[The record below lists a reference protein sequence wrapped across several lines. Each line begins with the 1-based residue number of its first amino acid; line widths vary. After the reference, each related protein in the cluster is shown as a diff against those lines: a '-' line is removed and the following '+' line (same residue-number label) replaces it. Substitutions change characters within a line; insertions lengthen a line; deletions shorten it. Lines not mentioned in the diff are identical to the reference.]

1 MSEKTRNRV
10 YSLCLPLLTLLAV
23 VTMVVGIAMSQQ
35 GSETDPLWLYF
46 EGEYSLDGSEY
57 ETLNDDVDLIGQNL
71 SLRGH
76 FDMDIPDNSCVQL
89 YLPHLSISI
98 RVNGEERFS
107 YQGDVLD
114 PKNHLRDVCGR
125 QWVTWLTDGDISQD
139 DLIEIELYNAH
150 ARGNGYGMWYCL
162 DNMYIG
168 QETSFVPCMQKI
180 YQLDWTVGLV
190 CGASAVLL
198 ALIAISYARIDLKLA
213 RHMIFWAV
221 FTLFIAGYY
230 IFDSVNF
237 NLNFRSIAL
246 DTYGREISL
255 MLAGVSL
262 LLCITDTLSSKRRK
276 YSYIA
281 AAVSG
286 AEIAVILIVVLTG
299 RVGIYSS
306 WKYWMP
312 VIFLSYLA
320 SLTCCAAEF
329 IKYRRPIQIFY
340 MLIVLAVMV
349 EMVNMDLGYYR
360 GGVIMKPL
368 FLIVYIFYVVK
379 AFRDM
384 GRSYR
389 RAKEAEQIEEEL
401 KNSRIFLAMS
411 QIRSHFIFNVLNAIS
426 GMCKYDPEKADE
438 TVICFARYLRANVDM
453 MEEDVLHPFAAEF
466 HHLSDYIKLEQIRF
480 GEDVLK
486 FKTDIETMDFL
497 IPPMLLQPIV
507 ENCIQHGLRPKA
519 EGGTIT
525 LSVHKV
531 GDNIEITVSDDGVG
545 YVVGNERVGSVGM
558 RNVQFRLKSMANGTM
573 EVHSEPGKGTSTKL
587 IMPERKTAE

>member
-1 MSEKTRNRV
+1 MSEKNRNRV

-23 VTMVVGIAMSQQ
+23 ITMAVGISMSQQ
-35 GSETDPLWLYF
+35 SSETDPAWLYF
-46 EGEYSLDGSEY
+46 EGEYSMDGSDFK
-57 ETLNDDVDLIGQNL
+57 TLNDNVDLLGHTL

-76 FDMDIPDNSCVQL
+76 FDMDVPDNGCVQL

-98 RVNGEERFS
+98 RVNGVERFS
-107 YQGDVLD
+107 YQGDVINSD
-114 PKNHLRDVCGR
+114 NHLRDVCGR
-125 QWVTWLTDGDISQD
+125 QWVTWLVDGEISQD
-139 DLIEIELYNAH
+139 DLIEIVLVNEH
-150 ARGNGYGMWYCL
+150 DRGNGYGMWYCL

-168 QETSFVPCMQKI
+168 TETSFVPFMQKV

-190 CGASAVLL
+190 CGASAILL
-198 ALIAISYARIDLKLA
+198 ALIAISYVRIDLKLA

-221 FTLFIAGYY
+221 FTLFAAGYF

-246 DTYGREISL
+246 ATYGREISL

-262 LLCITDTLSSKRRK
+262 LLCITDTLAGTRRK
-276 YSYIA
+276 YSYVA

-286 AEIAVILIVVLTG
+286 VEITIILIVVLTG
-299 RVGIYSS
+299 RVGMFST

-312 VIFLSYLA
+312 VVFLAYGA
-320 SLTCCAAEF
+320 SLGCSIAEF
-329 IKYRRPIQIFY
+329 VKHHKPIQIFY
-340 MLIVLAVMV
+340 TVIILSVML
-349 EMVNMDLGYYR
+349 EMLNMDLGWYR

-368 FLIVYIFYVVK
+368 FVVTYCFYVVK
-379 AFRDM
+379 VFRDM

-438 TVICFARYLRANVDM
+438 TVVCFSRYLRANVDM
-453 MEEDVLHPFAAEF
+453 MEEDVLHPFSVEYN
-466 HHLSDYIKLEQIRF
+466 HLADYIKLEQIRF
-480 GEDVLK
+480 GEDVIK

-525 LSVHKV
+525 LSVHRV

-545 YVVGNERVGSVGM
+545 YTIGNERVGSVGM
-558 RNVQFRLKSMANGTM
+558 KNVQFRLKSMANGTM
-573 EVHSEPGKGTSTKL
+573 EVWSEPGKGTSTKL
-587 IMPERKTAE
+587 IIPERKTA

>member
-1 MSEKTRNRV
+1 MSEKTRNRI

-23 VTMVVGIAMSQQ
+23 ITLVIGVKMSRQ
-35 GSETDPLWLYF
+35 SDETDPSWLYF
-46 EGEYSLDGSEY
+46 EGEYSMDGSDFK
-57 ETLNDDVDLIGQNL
+57 TLNDNVDLNGHTL

-76 FDMDIPDNSCVQL
+76 FDMDVPDNGCVQL

-107 YQGDVLD
+107 YQGDSID
-114 PKNHLRDVCGR
+114 PDNHLRDVCGR
-125 QWVTWLTDGDISQD
+125 QWVTWLVDGDISKD
-139 DLIEIELYNAH
+139 DLIEIELVNEH
-150 ARGNGYGMWYCL
+150 DRGNGYGMWYCL
-162 DNMYIG
+162 DNMYVG
-168 QETSFVPCMQKI
+168 TETDFVPFMQKV

-198 ALIAISYARIDLKLA
+198 ALIAISYVRIDLKLA

-221 FTLFIAGYY
+221 FTMFAAGYY

-246 DTYGREISL
+246 ATYGREISL

-262 LLCITDTLSSKRRK
+262 LLCITDTLAGKRRK
-276 YSYIA
+276 CSYIA

-286 AEIAVILIVVLTG
+286 VDITVMMIVVLTG
-299 RVGIYSS
+299 RVGIFSI

-312 VIFLSYLA
+312 VIFLAYGATMICSVI
-320 SLTCCAAEF
+320 EF
-329 IKYRRPIQIFY
+329 IKHRRPIQIFY
-340 MLIVLAVMV
+340 IVIILSVML
-349 EMVNMDLGYYR
+349 EMVNMDNGWYR
-360 GGVIMKPL
+360 GGIIMKPL
-368 FLIVYIFYVVK
+368 FMVTYIFYVIKV
-379 AFRDM
+379 FRDM

-389 RAKEAEQIEEEL
+389 RAKEAEEIEEEL

-438 TVICFARYLRANVDM
+438 TVICFSRYLRANVDM
-453 MEEDVLHPFAAEF
+453 MEEDVLHPFSTEYQ
-466 HHLSDYIKLEQIRF
+466 HLADYIKLEQIRF
-480 GEDVLK
+480 GEDVIK

-507 ENCIQHGLRPKA
+507 ENCIQHGLRPKP

-531 GDNIEITVSDDGVG
+531 GENIEITVSDDGVG
-545 YVVGNERVGSVGM
+545 YTIGNERVGSVGM
-558 RNVQFRLKSMANGTM
+558 KNVQFRLKSMANGTM
-573 EVHSEPGKGTSTKL
+573 EVWSEPGKGTSTKL
-587 IMPERKTAE
+587 IMPERKTA